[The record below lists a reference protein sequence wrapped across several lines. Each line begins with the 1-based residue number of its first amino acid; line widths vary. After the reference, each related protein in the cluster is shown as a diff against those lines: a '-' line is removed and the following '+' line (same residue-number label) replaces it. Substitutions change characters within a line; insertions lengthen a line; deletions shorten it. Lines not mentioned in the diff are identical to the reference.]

1 MVDAIKMQ
9 IVAAGCASDDDD
21 KHDFG
26 QTGMIYILHMH
37 VWDTYAE

>member
-9 IVAAGCASDDDD
+9 IVAAGCASDD